1 MIDRH
6 ANRASKPAQRVRRQ
20 ATIRRK
26 TVGVNLRFAV
36 APVVRADP
44 LFRAPYAV

>member
-36 APVVRADP
+36 ARADP